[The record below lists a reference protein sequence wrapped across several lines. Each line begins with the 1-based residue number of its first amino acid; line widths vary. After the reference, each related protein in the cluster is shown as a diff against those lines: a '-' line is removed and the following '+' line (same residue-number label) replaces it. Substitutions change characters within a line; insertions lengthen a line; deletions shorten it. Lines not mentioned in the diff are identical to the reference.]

1 LTKSGALI
9 LAYFVT
15 DDSANT
21 FPALPVREGEYV
33 FIWFAAFQD
42 QAAHERH
49 RVALARSSEIT
60 KELTSRLARK
70 PELLRLSPTTRSRLR
85 GSS

>member
-1 LTKSGALI
+1 LADSGAFI

-15 DDSANT
+15 DDSPNT

-33 FIWFAAFQD
+33 FIWFAGFQD

-49 RVALARSSEIT
+49 RAALAKSSEIS
-60 KELTSRLARK
+60 KELTRLARK
-70 PELLRLSPTTRSRLR
+70 PEQLRLTPTTRSRLR
-85 GSS
+85 GST